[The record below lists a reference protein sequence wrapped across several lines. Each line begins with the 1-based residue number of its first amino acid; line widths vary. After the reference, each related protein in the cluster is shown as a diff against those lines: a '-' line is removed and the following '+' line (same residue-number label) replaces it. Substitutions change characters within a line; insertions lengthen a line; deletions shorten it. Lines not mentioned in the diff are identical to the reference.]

1 VLVDGLA
8 QMFVA
13 SPFIHSIRSIGIRPR
28 WRMHE
33 LATKNIFSDF
43 EQRANGTD
51 GEYGYPY
58 V

>member
-1 VLVDGLA
+1 
-8 QMFVA
+8 MFVA